1 MKEHEQY
8 LLDVMQG
15 RRPFKNVEPKPG
27 EGKYY
32 YLDPNQKYD
41 WFTPSRPDQRTYVP
55 SEDSPNPYTQPRQ
68 PAAQQ
73 FQQPFQPQQSFH
85 PQQPQIQGYA
95 SLSGSIPNAS
105 AGGIQPVKYTEQNMK
120 KPSPAMAS
128 LKPFLQDKE
137 AISEHPY
144 LDIEGNITSGYGHMD
159 KNLNSFARH
168 PWYNQTTQKPATM
181 EEIQKYYNTLKAAP
195 YGQNYGAKSFKQ
207 QTPLRLSRSYA
218 EQLLDHDIAIRE
230 EELHQTHPNF
240 KYMSPEMQVAI
251 AEPNYHVG
259 TLKWPKLKEAIQ
271 NKDKEAI
278 CTNIHRKETDNKGNF
293 IKGFQERNQWAYD
306 MCQKGYF
313 IK

>member
-8 LLDVMQG
+8 LLDVIQG
-15 RRPFKNVEPKPG
+15 RRPFKNPNPKLG

-32 YLDPNQKYD
+32 YLDPNQEYD
-41 WFTPSRPDQRTYVP
+41 DMAPARPDQKTYVP
-55 SEDSPNPYTQPRQ
+55 SEDSPNPYLQPRPQ
-68 PAAQQ
+68 AQQ
-73 FQQPFQPQQSFH
+73 SQ
-85 PQQPQIQGYA
+85 QQPQFQGYA
-95 SLSGSIPNAS
+95 SVSGSIPNAA
-105 AGGIQPVKYTEQNMK
+105 AGGIQSVKYTAQNMK

-137 AISEHPY
+137 AFSEHPY

-159 KNLNSFARH
+159 KDLNSFARH

-181 EEIQKYYNTLKAAP
+181 EEIQKYYNILKTAP
-195 YGQNYGAKSFKQ
+195 YGQNYGAKSFEP

-218 EQLLDHDIAIRE
+218 DQLLDHDIAVRE

-259 TLKWPKLKEAIQ
+259 TLKWPKLKEAIK

-278 CTNIHRKETDNKGNF
+278 CQNIHRKETDNQGNF

>member
-8 LLDVMQG
+8 LLDVIQG
-15 RRPFKNVEPKPG
+15 KRPFKNPNPKLG

-41 WFTPSRPDQRTYVP
+41 PMAPARPDQKTYVP
-55 SEDSPNPYTQPRQ
+55 SEDSPNPYL
-68 PAAQQ
+68 
-73 FQQPFQPQQSFH
+73 QPQ
-85 PQQPQIQGYA
+85 PPVQQQAPLQGYA
-95 SLSGSIPNAS
+95 SASGSISNAA
-105 AGGIQPVKYTEQNMK
+105 AGGIQPVKYTAQNMK

-128 LKPFLQDKE
+128 LKPFLKKKE
-137 AISEHPY
+137 DISEHPY

-181 EEIQKYYNTLKAAP
+181 EEIQKYYNILKTAP
-195 YGQNYGAKSFKQ
+195 YGQNYGAKSFEQ

-218 EQLLDHDIAIRE
+218 DQLLDHDIAVRE

-259 TLKWPKLKEAIQ
+259 TLKWPKLKEAIK

-278 CTNIHRKETDNKGNF
+278 CQNIHRKETDNQGNF

>member
-8 LLDVMQG
+8 LLDVIQG
-15 RRPFKNVEPKPG
+15 RRPFKNPNPKLG

-32 YLDPNQKYD
+32 YLDPNQEYD
-41 WFTPSRPDQRTYVP
+41 DMAPARPDQKTYVP
-55 SEDSPNPYTQPRQ
+55 SEDSPNPYLQPRPQ
-68 PAAQQ
+68 AQQ
-73 FQQPFQPQQSFH
+73 SQ
-85 PQQPQIQGYA
+85 QQPQFQGYA
-95 SLSGSIPNAS
+95 SVSGSIPNAA
-105 AGGIQPVKYTEQNMK
+105 AGGIQSVKYTAQNMK

-137 AISEHPY
+137 AFSEHPY

-159 KNLNSFARH
+159 KDLNCFARH

-181 EEIQKYYNTLKAAP
+181 EEIQKYYNILKTAP
-195 YGQNYGAKSFKQ
+195 YGQNYGAKSFEP

-218 EQLLDHDIAIRE
+218 DQLLDHDIAVRE

-259 TLKWPKLKEAIQ
+259 TLKWPKLKEAIK

-278 CTNIHRKETDNKGNF
+278 CQNIHRKETDNQGNF

>member
-8 LLDVMQG
+8 LLEVIQG
-15 RRPFKNVEPKPG
+15 KRPFANLDPKPG
-27 EGKYY
+27 EGKYF
-32 YLDPNQKYD
+32 YLAPDQKYD
-41 WFTPSRPDQRTYVP
+41 WFTPARPDQKTFVP
-55 SEDSPNPYTQPRQ
+55 SKDSPNPYLQPRQ
-68 PAAQQ
+68 QAQQ
-73 FQQPFQPQQSFH
+73 SQQQPPF
-85 PQQPQIQGYA
+85 QGYA
-95 SLSGSIPNAS
+95 SASGTIPNAG

-137 AISEHPY
+137 AFSEHPY

-159 KNLNSFARH
+159 KDLNSFTRH
-168 PWYNQTTQKPATM
+168 PWHNQTTQKPATM
-181 EEIQKYYNTLKAAP
+181 EEIQEYYNTLKAAP
-195 YGQNYGAKSFKQ
+195 YGQNYGAKSFKH
-207 QTPLRLSRSYA
+207 QTPLRLSRNYA
-218 EQLLDHDIAIRE
+218 DRLLDHDIAIRE
-230 EELHQTHPNF
+230 EELHHTHPNF

-259 TLKWPKLKEAIQ
+259 TLKWPKLKEAIK

-278 CTNIHRKETDNKGNF
+278 CQNIHRKETDNKGNF

>member
-168 PWYNQTTQKPATM
+168 PWYNTITQRPATM
-181 EEIQKYYNTLKAAP
+181 EEIQKYYNILKASP
-195 YGQNYGAKSFKQ
+195 YGQKHGAATFEQ
-207 QTPLRLSRSYA
+207 HTPLRLSRSYID
-218 EQLLDHDIAIRE
+218 QLLDHDIAIRE
-230 EELHQTHPNF
+230 EELNQTHPNF

-259 TLKWPKLKEAIQ
+259 TLTWPDLKEAIQ
-271 NKDKEAI
+271 NKDKDGI
-278 CTNIHRKETDNKGNF
+278 CKNIHRKETNSDGKVIAGY
-293 IKGFQERNQWAYD
+293 KERNQWAYD

>member
-1 MKEHEQY
+1 MKKHEQD

-15 RRPFKNVEPKPG
+15 RRPFKNLNPKLG

-32 YLDPNQKYD
+32 YLDPNQEYD
-41 WFTPSRPDQRTYVP
+41 SMAPARPDQKTYVP
-55 SEDSPNPYTQPRQ
+55 SEDSPNPYLQPRPQ
-68 PAAQQ
+68 AAQQ
-73 FQQPFQPQQSFH
+73 FQQPFQPQQSLH

-95 SLSGSIPNAS
+95 SASGTIPNAA

-128 LKPFLQDKE
+128 LKPFLKKKE
-137 AISEHPY
+137 DISEHPY

-159 KNLNSFARH
+159 KDINSFARH
-168 PWYNQTTQKPATM
+168 PWHNQTTQKPATM
-181 EEIQKYYNTLKAAP
+181 EEIQEYYNTLKAAP
-195 YGQNYGAKSFKQ
+195 YGQNYGAKSFKH
-207 QTPLRLSRSYA
+207 QTPLRLSRNYA
-218 EQLLDHDIAIRE
+218 DRLLDHDIAIRE
-230 EELHQTHPNF
+230 EELHHTHPNF

-259 TLKWPKLKEAIQ
+259 TLGWPKLKEAIK

-278 CTNIHRKETDNKGNF
+278 CQNIHRKETDDKGNF
-293 IKGFQERNQWAYD
+293 NKGFQERNQWAYD

>member
-8 LLDVMQG
+8 LLDVIQG
-15 RRPFKNVEPKPG
+15 RRPFKNPNPKLG

-32 YLDPNQKYD
+32 YLDPNQEYD
-41 WFTPSRPDQRTYVP
+41 PMAPARPDQKTYVP
-55 SEDSPNPYTQPRQ
+55 SEDSPNPYL
-68 PAAQQ
+68 
-73 FQQPFQPQQSFH
+73 QPQ
-85 PQQPQIQGYA
+85 PPVQQQAPLQGYA
-95 SLSGSIPNAS
+95 SASGSISNAA
-105 AGGIQPVKYTEQNMK
+105 AGGIQPVKYTAQNMK

-137 AISEHPY
+137 AFSEHPY

-159 KNLNSFARH
+159 KDLNCFARH

-181 EEIQKYYNTLKAAP
+181 EEIQKYYNILKTAP
-195 YGQNYGAKSFKQ
+195 YGQNYGAKSFEP

-218 EQLLDHDIAIRE
+218 DQLLDHDIAVRE

-259 TLKWPKLKEAIQ
+259 TLKWPKLKEAIK

-278 CTNIHRKETDNKGNF
+278 CQNIHRKETDNQGNF

>member
-8 LLDVMQG
+8 LLDVIQG
-15 RRPFKNVEPKPG
+15 RRPFKNPNPKLG

-32 YLDPNQKYD
+32 YLDPNQEYD
-41 WFTPSRPDQRTYVP
+41 DMAPARPDQKTYVP
-55 SEDSPNPYTQPRQ
+55 SEDSPNPYLQPRPQ
-68 PAAQQ
+68 AQQ
-73 FQQPFQPQQSFH
+73 SQ
-85 PQQPQIQGYA
+85 QQPQFQGYA
-95 SLSGSIPNAS
+95 SVSGSIPNAV

-128 LKPFLQDKE
+128 LKPFLQNKE
-137 AISEHPY
+137 SFSENPY
-144 LDIEGNITSGYGHMD
+144 LDIKGNITSGYGHMD

-181 EEIQKYYNTLKAAP
+181 EEIQKYYNILKAAP
-195 YGQNYGAKSFKQ
+195 YGQNYGAKSFEQ

-218 EQLLDHDIAIRE
+218 DRLLDHDIAIRE

-259 TLKWPKLKEAIQ
+259 TLGWPKLKEAIK

-278 CTNIHRKETDNKGNF
+278 CQNIHRKETDDKGNF
-293 IKGFQERNQWAYD
+293 NKGFQERNQWAYD

>member
-8 LLDVMQG
+8 LLDVIQG
-15 RRPFKNVEPKPG
+15 RRPFKNPNPKLG

-32 YLDPNQKYD
+32 YLDPNQEYD
-41 WFTPSRPDQRTYVP
+41 PMAPVRPDQKTYVP
-55 SEDSPNPYTQPRQ
+55 SEDSPNPYLQPQ
-68 PAAQQ
+68 PPVQH
-73 FQQPFQPQQSFH
+73 FQQQAPFQ
-85 PQQPQIQGYA
+85 GYTSA
-95 SLSGSIPNAS
+95 SDSIPNAA
-105 AGGIQPVKYTEQNMK
+105 AGGIQPVKYTAQNMK
-120 KPSPAMAS
+120 KPSPAMDS
-128 LKPFLQDKE
+128 LKPFLKKME
-137 AISEHPY
+137 EISEHPY

-195 YGQNYGAKSFKQ
+195 YGQKYGADSFKH

-218 EQLLDHDIAIRE
+218 DQLLDHDIAIRE

-259 TLKWPKLKEAIQ
+259 TLKWPKLKEAIK

-278 CTNIHRKETDNKGNF
+278 CQNIHRKETDNQGNF

>member
-8 LLDVMQG
+8 LLDVIQG
-15 RRPFKNVEPKPG
+15 KRPFKNPNPKLG

-41 WFTPSRPDQRTYVP
+41 PMAPARPDQKTYVP
-55 SEDSPNPYTQPRQ
+55 SEDSPNPYL
-68 PAAQQ
+68 
-73 FQQPFQPQQSFH
+73 QPQ
-85 PQQPQIQGYA
+85 PPVQQQAPLQGYA
-95 SLSGSIPNAS
+95 SASGSISNAA
-105 AGGIQPVKYTEQNMK
+105 AGGIQPVKYTAQNMK

-128 LKPFLQDKE
+128 LKPFLKKKE
-137 AISEHPY
+137 DISEHPY

-181 EEIQKYYNTLKAAP
+181 EEIQKYYNILKTAP
-195 YGQNYGAKSFKQ
+195 YGQNYGAKSFEQ

-218 EQLLDHDIAIRE
+218 DQLLNHDIAVRE

-259 TLKWPKLKEAIQ
+259 TLKWPKLKEAIK

-278 CTNIHRKETDNKGNF
+278 CQNIHRKKTDNQGNF